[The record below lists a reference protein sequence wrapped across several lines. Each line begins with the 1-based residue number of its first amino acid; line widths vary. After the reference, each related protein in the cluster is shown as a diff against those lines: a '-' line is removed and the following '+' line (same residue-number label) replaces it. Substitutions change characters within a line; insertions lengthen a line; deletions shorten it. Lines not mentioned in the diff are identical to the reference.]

1 GSPPIC
7 DATRSRRGQQAGM
20 GIVRIHGQRSRGGYS
35 CWFRFIAS
43 SALPVAARQGCAG
56 GNKTSSSHQSDVAG
70 RLEKGIMLRM
80 SRAQL
85 HQLIWSK
92 PMTEI
97 ARAYG
102 VRGQHI
108 ANACDEHEIARPPA
122 GYWQK
127 LEYGKAVESVALDN
141 SNY

>member
-1 GSPPIC
+1 
-7 DATRSRRGQQAGM
+7 M
-20 GIVRIHGQRSRGGYS
+20 
-35 CWFRFIAS
+35 
-43 SALPVAARQGCAG
+43 
-56 GNKTSSSHQSDVAG
+56 
-70 RLEKGIMLRM
+70 EKGIMLRM

-85 HQLIWSK
+85 HQLIWSQ

-141 SNY
+141 SNYTEDHIVIIKPVAAAFGRAGRNDIDRRTAAERVA